1 MVVIG
6 PDTPGKVGA
15 WGPRNLIL
23 PILNAQHADG
33 RAGTNQR
40 KQWSSLTLG
49 FLICP
54 QTPHSRSCEN

>member
-15 WGPRNLIL
+15 WGPRNLIF
-23 PILNAQHADG
+23 PILNPQHADR

-40 KQWSSLTLG
+40 KQWSSLTL
-49 FLICP
+49 FPHLP
-54 QTPHSRSCEN
+54 TDTPLTEL